1 MYLVIAE
8 AFMRQCAGILC
19 SVDGSGKRKPV
30 HAQAQ
35 LCTT

>member
-1 MYLVIAE
+1 MYLVLAE
-8 AFMRQCAGILC
+8 AFMRQCAGIFG

-35 LCTT
+35 VYTA